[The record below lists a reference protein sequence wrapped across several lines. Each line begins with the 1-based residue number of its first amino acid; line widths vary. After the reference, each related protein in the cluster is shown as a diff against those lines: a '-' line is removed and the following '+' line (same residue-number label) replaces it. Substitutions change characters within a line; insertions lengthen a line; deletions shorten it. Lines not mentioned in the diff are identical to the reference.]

1 MRHHFKAACIALG
14 MMGLSAC
21 GNSPVDL
28 AMFNAEVESLV
39 EADDRY
45 GKMFVV
51 LAEHRPELYAKY
63 RDVAIAA
70 YGQGYSAK
78 DSSFIAGI
86 ELRNELLVELQK
98 LSRVASDE
106 DVRDIIR
113 VTTNTF
119 EYLQKESPAD
129 CARLAEG
136 KPLEDVKEFP
146 HEILVAETDLFIHLI
161 EAPQTVQNRRAASE
175 KEVLNWTLNVAT
187 LEPKVQKMVERL
199 GQEKRGKDA
208 NAEICDGT
216 IALYKR
222 LSYRKGETRGTL
234 LRGMALQAL
243 KRDQIRRNIAGEDG
257 DETA

>member
-1 MRHHFKAACIALG
+1 MHHRFKAAFIALG

-21 GNSPVDL
+21 GSAPVDM
-28 AMFNAEVESLV
+28 AVFNAEVESLV
-39 EADDRY
+39 EAEDRY
-45 GKMFVV
+45 GKMFVL
-51 LAEHRPELYAKY
+51 LAEHRPELYLKY

-78 DSSFIAGI
+78 DSSFIVGI
-86 ELRNELLVELQK
+86 ELRDELLLEAQR

-113 VTTNTF
+113 VTTSRL

-129 CARLAEG
+129 CARHAEG
-136 KPLEDVKEFP
+136 HPLEVVKDFP
-146 HEILVAETDLFIHLI
+146 HELLKAETDLLI
-161 EAPQTVQNRRAASE
+161 QLFEAPQTAENRRAASE

-187 LEPKVQKMVERL
+187 LEPKVAKLVERL
-199 GQEKRGKDA
+199 AQEKRGKAAYAD
-208 NAEICDGT
+208 ICDGT
-216 IALYKR
+216 IALNKR

-234 LRGMALQAL
+234 VRGMALLAL
-243 KRDQIRRNIAGEDG
+243 QRDQIRRNIAGENG